1 MDISLLIADLNSAI
15 SENDVLAVLYSL
27 NVFEVQ
33 AIHEG
38 CIDQVAQ
45 DSINIRLK
53 IADRMGWLTSH

>member
-45 DSINIRLK
+45 EGISLRLR
-53 IADRMGWLTSH
+53 IAARMGWITSH